1 MTETAFEKLL
11 DESLTT
17 LNFEQGALIS
27 GVIVD
32 LTPDWV
38 TVHVGLK
45 SESLIPR
52 TEFLADEVDGELALG
67 DEVKVSLEAVEDG
80 HGSTRVSRIRAMH
93 DESWKNLEEALET
106 GSIIKGYISGKVRG
120 GMTVDVA
127 GVRAFLP
134 GSLVD
139 SRPLESFDHLEKSF
153 QDFKVI
159 KLDKEKSNVVLSRKA
174 VQEDL
179 NSEEREKIF
188 ATIQEGSL
196 ISGTVKNLTD
206 YGAFVDLGGVDGL
219 LHITDITWKRI
230 NHPSEILNVGD
241 KLDFKVTN
249 YDKEKSR
256 ISLGLKQLTSD
267 PWENIRDSYPV
278 NSIHKGKVTSI
289 AEYGFFAE
297 LDSNT
302 EGLVHISE
310 IDWTNK
316 AIHPSKVVSI
326 GDEVD
331 LMVLEIDIEKRRV
344 SLGLKQCKEN
354 PWLTFSENNSL
365 GDVVKGEVRSIT
377 DFGMFIG
384 LDGNIDGLV
393 HLSDLSW
400 SLSEE
405 EAVKGYS
412 KGQEVESVIL
422 GIDPHKE
429 RISLGIKQL
438 SEDVFDSFAKD
449 NPKGTKLT
457 GTVSSIGE
465 DNVFISLSDEVIGK
479 IKLKEFKENTPSE
492 GESVT
497 SLVTSIDRKNRQI
510 NLSVFAL
517 EKAEEKEIL
526 KENISKNKQIES
538 ETKTSIGDL
547 IQDEIEDSSKE

>member
-52 TEFLADEVDGELALG
+52 TEFLADEVDGALSIG

-106 GSIIKGYISGKVRG
+106 GALIKGYISGKVRG

-139 SRPLESFDHLEKSF
+139 SRPLDSFDHLEKTF

-188 ATIQEGSL
+188 ATLQEGSL

-230 NHPSEILNVGD
+230 NHPSEVLSIGD

-249 YDKEKSR
+249 FDKEKSR
-256 ISLGLKQLTSD
+256 ISLGLKQLSSD
-267 PWENIRDSYPV
+267 PWENIKDTFPI
-278 NSIHKGKVTSI
+278 NSIHKAKVSSI
-289 AEYGFFAE
+289 AEYGFSPN
-297 LDSNT
+297 L
-302 EGLVHISE
+302 I
-310 IDWTNK
+310 
-316 AIHPSKVVSI
+316 
-326 GDEVD
+326 
-331 LMVLEIDIEKRRV
+331 
-344 SLGLKQCKEN
+344 
-354 PWLTFSENNSL
+354 
-365 GDVVKGEVRSIT
+365 
-377 DFGMFIG
+377 
-384 LDGNIDGLV
+384 
-393 HLSDLSW
+393 
-400 SLSEE
+400 
-405 EAVKGYS
+405 
-412 KGQEVESVIL
+412 
-422 GIDPHKE
+422 
-429 RISLGIKQL
+429 RIQ
-438 SEDVFDSFAKD
+438 KD
-449 NPKGTKLT
+449 
-457 GTVSSIGE
+457 
-465 DNVFISLSDEVIGK
+465 
-479 IKLKEFKENTPSE
+479 
-492 GESVT
+492 
-497 SLVTSIDRKNRQI
+497 
-510 NLSVFAL
+510 
-517 EKAEEKEIL
+517 
-526 KENISKNKQIES
+526 
-538 ETKTSIGDL
+538 
-547 IQDEIEDSSKE
+547 